1 MKFLLDVCAS
11 SHSLHRMLIDLGH
24 DVLLAIDVDPRT
36 SDEALLDRALQEERI
51 LVTEDKDFGELIFV
65 HRLPHPTIVRFIE
78 MRVDEQVAAM
88 RELLERYPAEMQGGT
103 LIVVTKGRI
112 RIRH

>member
-1 MKFLLDVCAS
+1 MLD
-11 SHSLHRMLIDLGH
+11 L
-24 DVLLAIDVDPRT
+24 
-36 SDEALLDRALQEERI
+36 ALQEERI

-65 HRLPHPTIVRFIE
+65 HRLPHPTLARFIE

-88 RELLERYPAEMQGGT
+88 RELLERYPAEMQGES